1 MSVASVVGQVV
12 FSQKS
17 GVYMPMIQSAQ
28 GDLYQEYLGTADSP
42 TNVAPD
48 FTSLQP
54 LLSFIVTSSRV
65 AEGLVTPQAI
75 RWYFNDTELTFSS
88 NVSTN
93 TFGGE
98 TGHFQFVDY
107 TVNGYYGLKIVKNLV
122 KASGAA
128 ACVIRAEA
136 DVTVGNSSDTVQF
149 VYSIPITKGVGM
161 QQRVT
166 IVAGDSYIFTITEK
180 NSSCILK
187 AVTRLG
193 NDEITTG
200 LTYKWYRQS
209 DGAWVEQNVTT
220 QTLTVTNDMV
230 DTSGVFMVKVYKDG
244 SLIGQDIQTVVDA
257 SDPYDIIVGAVKTNE
272 TSGSS
277 VQNDETISDVKDVI
291 TYTPR
296 VVKRGT
302 DTTPDSMSGMT
313 FYFVFMN
320 SVGIVMNADDYTTA
334 LSSKSV
340 DYEMC
345 SDAGGNLTY
354 TITTAQ

>member
-1 MSVASVVGQVV
+1 MSIASAVGQIV

-17 GVYMPMIQSAQ
+17 GVYMPMIQSEQ
-28 GDLYQEYLGTADSP
+28 GDLYQEYVGTADTP
-42 TNVAPD
+42 TNIAPD
-48 FTSLQP
+48 FAALKP

-65 AEGLVTPQAI
+65 AEGLVTPEAI
-75 RWYFNDTELTFSS
+75 RWFFNDVELTFSG
-88 NVSTN
+88 NTSTN

-107 TVNGYYGLKIVKNLV
+107 TESGYYGLRIVKNLV
-122 KASGAA
+122 KASGSAS
-128 ACVIRAEA
+128 CIIRAEA
-136 DVTVGNSSDTVQF
+136 DVIVGNTSDTVQF
-149 VYSIPITKGVGM
+149 VYTIPITKGVGI

-166 IVAGDSYIFTITEK
+166 IVAGDKNIFTLTEK
-180 NSSCILK
+180 NTSCLLK

-193 NDEITTG
+193 SDEITTG

-230 DTSGVFMVKVYKDG
+230 DTSGVFMVEVYQNG
-244 SLIGQDIQTVVDA
+244 NLIGQDIQTVVDA
-257 SDPYDIIVGAVKTNE
+257 SDPYDIIVGSVKTNE
-272 TSGSS
+272 TSGST
-277 VQNDETISDVKDVI
+277 VQNDETISDIKDVI

-302 DTTPDSMSGMT
+302 ATTPSGMT
-313 FYFVFMN
+313 DMKFYFVFMN
-320 SVGIVMNADDYTTA
+320 SVGIIMNAGDYNTPLA
-334 LSSKSV
+334 SKSV

-345 SDAGGNLTY
+345 SNAGGNLTY
-354 TITTAQ
+354 TITTES